1 MGLSE
6 FSTLFGLNTGEV
18 FGGFQFSS
26 NFFGRN
32 ILEHVYTH
40 IHDIYI
46 YIYYIFIHAIH
57 MLQYMYICRPD
68 HVFEIDS
75 MRNSCTSHKPFPHH
89 RSGHLPTH
97 RLLQDRCH
105 LDHRHHQ
112 QARLMHLLIGESWC
126 GVNKYLGAGAH
137 VYTSY
142 YFIFI

>member
-18 FGGFQFSS
+18 FGASS
-26 NFFGRN
+26 SPATSSAGTSWSMC
-32 ILEHVYTH
+32 TH
-40 IHDIYI
+40 IYMIYI
-46 YIYYIFIHAIH
+46 YILYLYTCNTYAAIYVIYVDLT
-57 MLQYMYICRPD
+57 MFLKSIACD
-68 HVFEIDS
+68 
-75 MRNSCTSHKPFPHH
+75 NSCTSHKPFPHH